1 MRDHVKNAAV
11 SLLVG
16 ATLVAG
22 VIALAPGWGEDP
34 PPAPGPAGRA
44 MAAAGAGAPAAPAD
58 LAALIEDRERWLKD
72 HPRDEESWA
81 VLGTAYVQRGVRLAQ
96 SAQFPKAE
104 RALKKSLDV
113 VPADEGNVE
122 AMAGMAALAN
132 ARRDF
137 AGARGWG
144 ERAVKRKPK
153 RWTTYPLLIEAY
165 NGLGDYK
172 AAGKAVDR
180 MLELNSGPQA
190 RGVAA
195 LVYRDRGWRE
205 DAAATAHDAAANA
218 EGPEQKAAA
227 LHRMGEF
234 AWERGEPAEA
244 IAHYDAA
251 LRARSDHHA
260 SLAGRARALAALGR
274 TDEALRDYGAAQ
286 KGRPL
291 PAYALEAGELYQSLG
306 LDGDARLQYERLRD
320 GVAEAAKHG
329 VDSTLLLGRY
339 EADHGSAEAAVRRL
353 QAQWDKGR
361 RSVGMADALGWAL
374 HRAGRSQ
381 QALEFAR
388 KAMDKGRRSALFSY
402 HRGEIE
408 RSLGRYGAARRHLEE
423 AVRTNPDFSPM
434 WAPKAR
440 EALEAIGEPPEGAP
454 RELERPAGTP
464 APTPSASA
472 SASASA
478 SGAAPTA
485 TPAPRSP
492 SPSPSPTAS
501 GSPAGR

>member
-1 MRDHVKNAAV
+1 MKNAAV

-34 PPAPGPAGRA
+34 PSAPGPAGRA
-44 MAAAGAGAPAAPAD
+44 MAAAGSGAPAAPAD
-58 LAALIEDRERWLKD
+58 LAALIEDREKWLKD
-72 HPRDEESWA
+72 HPRDEEAWA
-81 VLGTAYVQRGVRLAQ
+81 VLGAAYVQRGMRLARPE
-96 SAQFPKAE
+96 QFPKAE

-113 VPADEGNVE
+113 VPADKGNVE

-137 AGARGWG
+137 AGAREWG

-153 RWTTYPLLIEAY
+153 RWTTYPLLIDAY

-172 AAGKAVDR
+172 AAARAMDR
-180 MLELNSGPQA
+180 LLELNSGPEA
-190 RGVAA
+190 MGTAA

-218 EGPEQKAAA
+218 EHPEQKAAA
-227 LHRMGEF
+227 LYRMGEF

-251 LRARSDHHA
+251 LRSRRDHHA

-274 TDEALRDYGAAQ
+274 TDEALRDYQAAQ

-306 LDGDARLQYERLRD
+306 LDGDARLQYERLRE
-320 GVAEAAKHG
+320 GAAEAAKHG
-329 VDSTLLLGRY
+329 VDSTLELGRY
-339 EADHGSAEAAVRRL
+339 EADHGSPETAARRL

-361 RSVGMADALGWAL
+361 HSVDMADALGWAL

-388 KAMDKGRRSALFSY
+388 KATDEGRRSALFSY

-408 RSLGRYGAARRHLEE
+408 RALGQYGAARRHLEE
-423 AVRTNPDFSPM
+423 AVRTNPDFSPL
-434 WAPKAR
+434 WAPKAK
-440 EALEAIGEPPEGAP
+440 EALEALGEPPEGGP
-454 RELERPAGTP
+454 RDLERPERQPVRTPARTPAGTP
-464 APTPSASA
+464 AAS
-472 SASASA
+472 S
-478 SGAAPTA
+478 AAPA
-485 TPAPRSP
+485 PTPAPRSP
-492 SPSPSPTAS
+492 SPSPSPSAS
-501 GSPAGR
+501 GS